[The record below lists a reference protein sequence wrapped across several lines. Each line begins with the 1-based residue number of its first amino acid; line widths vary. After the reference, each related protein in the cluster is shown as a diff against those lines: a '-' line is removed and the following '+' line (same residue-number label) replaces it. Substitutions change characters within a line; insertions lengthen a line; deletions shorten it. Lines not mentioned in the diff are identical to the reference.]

1 MICVRTGRRAW
12 LDAPPSDTL
21 GGMIRHILVL
31 QQRAGATPE
40 AIEACR
46 GGLEALVGVIP
57 GLIDCHWGH
66 NIAPVE
72 RRGGFTHG
80 FTMDF
85 VDQASLDAYGPHPQ
99 HQVAAA
105 KVRETFERVIV
116 FDFSL

>member
-1 MICVRTGRRAW
+1 MCRVRTGRRPW

-46 GGLEALVGVIP
+46 VGLGALVGVIP
-57 GLIDCHWGH
+57 GLIDCHWGQ
-66 NIAPVE
+66 NIAPEE

-85 VDQASLDAYGPHPQ
+85 ADRESLDAYGPHPQ

-105 KVRETFERVIV
+105 RVRAAFERIAV
-116 FDFSL
+116 FDFVL